1 MPTRKIT
8 RASRRPAAAGPQQ
21 AVSSSESA
29 SLIDFLAVL
38 KENGVSL
45 LPISSYK
52 SLGILGR
59 GLSGVIQ
66 QSIAD
71 VATLLAFKEGI
82 PSKLRQD
89 TNKDHD
95 WRSLITEIRI
105 LQHPPIRA
113 SSHIIDL
120 LGVALYVNPTASRDR
135 RALPLLVTSKVNRG
149 ELSVVLHDEQE
160 DMLTENQRMR
170 LLAMVAESVKILHA
184 CGITHGDIKPDNLLI
199 NEAERGE
206 VKCFLTDFGSSS
218 IRGQKR
224 FPTMSEPWNAPELES
239 AHQVLE
245 FDELV
250 QTDIFSFGLVCIH
263 LLLPLEELKSANLC
277 LLRSPGWQDN
287 EWKQFIN
294 RVKGLKRG
302 DSGDNLASL
311 LLDIT
316 EKSKQ
321 STDAKELLHTL
332 VKTTISPQP
341 GKRSIPWT
349 LIEQYL
355 SRSFDI
361 KMNTPANPPPL
372 AYSSPALDH
381 SKHSVFDL
389 ATALTELDD
398 TDYVLRANI
407 TQDLV
412 NKATRSFCTS
422 CRLAHAFNLAVCHTI
437 GFGCCQNREVAQQWL
452 GTSRRSAEHLA
463 SDIERIGSAYEV
475 TRSVDQNVLNAIGI
489 GFLVSANRTEEY
501 QTSGRLSEACQS
513 LKDEIQAREGSLGTY
528 HCSLARLNSE
538 LALVLKAQNHLGEAQ
553 KYQQEAVDILV
564 RNVGEHHPSCLLANI
579 ELAGIFADRGW
590 LRKAVDL
597 QKKVQVVLNEVLGA
611 DHPETITALQRLG
624 TSLTWLGE
632 LREAEKAFAKV
643 VSVRN
648 KILSP
653 THPLTVR
660 AELSLA
666 YSLGAQG
673 LLSKA
678 SDLMEIID
686 GKLSNL
692 LAGDDFTRAL
702 LCHSKALLHNEL
714 NSKDLATREIDKAL
728 LALDKLKL
736 PADDI
741 LRLTAL
747 ETKAIIH
754 GACQQWNEEETVLRG
769 ILDAQNSL
777 DQNNRGLSAVKYRLA
792 QNLLSQT
799 RLDEASTVA
808 HEVIEASEVDVAM
821 DPIYFMACV
830 DISATVLSFQG
841 LLDEAQKER
850 ENLLMSCKA
859 KFGEDN
865 PLTLDAMHTLASFF
879 AEKGEYD
886 KAQHH
891 YQHALEFLR
900 NVDQPGKDAIR
911 IGRCL
916 ALAYC
921 EQTEYED
928 ARKQCEEAI
937 VWATNAV
944 GEKHVETLTLYNV
957 LLRTYTQMGSYSDAE
972 DLYLTRLEENCQ
984 GTKVEIYVKQNMVIL
999 RRKQERLEEAAEF
1012 IADVHELAKLTYG
1025 KQHPDLLKV
1034 EGEILSD
1041 NLDRA
1046 ETITNELENAVLSNI
1061 RLKQE
1066 ILGTRNHSTIITMV
1080 DLAYAYAGH
1089 GRSEDS
1095 EKMLK
1100 EILDIGDLETLL
1112 TPGWYAWLFGKLGEI
1127 YFWMNRLQDAEN
1139 AERKCLA
1146 IRQHNFSDCHR
1157 DVLLSMSN
1165 LATTLNAQNK
1175 YSEAE
1180 EYLRRVI
1187 KAYKGMQMDN
1197 ARWSFKLLKSQIG
1210 LAAVLFFQNKLPESV
1225 VIYLH
1230 TIKYAEHCG
1239 YPSDIVN
1246 VWKEDLQHVFQEMQ
1260 KQEAVA

>member
-1 MPTRKIT
+1 MPTRKIS

-21 AVSSSESA
+21 AGSTSESA
-29 SLIDFLAVL
+29 SPIDFLAIL

-71 VATLLAFKEGI
+71 VATFLAFKEGI

-95 WRSLITEIRI
+95 WRSLITQIRI
-105 LQHPPIRA
+105 LQHPLIRA

-120 LGVALYVNPTASRDR
+120 LGVALYVNPTTSRDR

-149 ELSVVLHDEQE
+149 DLSVILHNEQE
-160 DMLTENQRMR
+160 DMLTENGRMR
-170 LLAMVAESVKILHA
+170 LLAMVAESVQILHA
-184 CGITHGDIKPDNLLI
+184 CGITHGDIKPDNFLI
-199 NEAERGE
+199 NEAERGQ

-224 FPTMSEPWNAPELES
+224 FPTMSEPWNAPELEN
-239 AHQVLE
+239 AHQVLR

-263 LLLPLEELKSANLC
+263 LLLPLEEPKSASLC

-294 RVKGLKRG
+294 KVKGIKRG
-302 DSGDNLASL
+302 DSGDSLASL
-311 LLDIT
+311 LLNIT

-321 STDAKELLHTL
+321 STDAKELLQTL

-341 GKRSIPWT
+341 GK
-349 LIEQYL
+349 
-355 SRSFDI
+355 SFNI
-361 KMNTPANPPPL
+361 KTNGPANPPPL
-372 AYSSPALDH
+372 AYRSPALNH
-381 SKHSVFDL
+381 SEHCVFDF
-389 ATALTELDD
+389 ANTLTELDD

-412 NKATRSFCTS
+412 NKAIRSFCTN
-422 CRLAHAFNLAVCHTI
+422 CKLVHAFNLAVCHTI

-452 GTSRRSAEHLA
+452 ETSRRTPEHLA

-475 TRSVDQNVLNAIGI
+475 TRGVDQNVLNTIGI

-501 QTSGRLSEACQS
+501 QTSGRLPEACQS
-513 LKDEIQAREGSLGTY
+513 LKDEIQAREGSFGAY

-538 LALVLKAQNHLGEAQ
+538 LALVLKAQNHPGEAQ

-564 RNVGEHHPSCLLANI
+564 RNVGERHPSCLLANI

-590 LRKAVDL
+590 LRRAVDL
-597 QKKVQVVLNEVLGA
+597 QKKVQAALNEGLGT

-624 TSLTWLGE
+624 TSLTWMGE
-632 LREAEKAFAKV
+632 LREAEEAFGKV

-678 SDLMEIID
+678 SDLMETID

-702 LCHSKALLHNEL
+702 LCHSKAILYNEL
-714 NSKDLATREIDKAL
+714 NSKDGATREIIEAL
-728 LALDKLKL
+728 SALDKLKL

-741 LRLTAL
+741 LRLTVL
-747 ETKAIIH
+747 ETKAMIH

-769 ILDAQNSL
+769 ILDAQNYL

-808 HEVIEASEVDVAM
+808 HEVIDASGGDVAI

-841 LLDEAQKER
+841 LLEEAQKER
-850 ENLLMSCKA
+850 QNLLVSCKA

-865 PLTLDAMHTLASFF
+865 PLTLDDMHALASFF

-891 YQHALEFLR
+891 YQQALEFLR
-900 NVDQPGKDAIR
+900 KVDQPGKDAVR
-911 IGRCL
+911 IGRSL

-957 LLRTYTQMGSYSDAE
+957 LLRTYTQMGSYSEAE
-972 DLYLTRLEENCQ
+972 DLYLTRLKENCQ

-999 RRKQERLEEAAEF
+999 QRKQERWEEAAEF
-1012 IADVHELAKLTYG
+1012 IADVHRLAKLTYG
-1025 KQHPDLLKV
+1025 KLHPDLLKV

-1061 RLKQE
+1061 RLKKE
-1066 ILGTRNHSTIITMV
+1066 ILGTRSHSTIITMV
-1080 DLAYAYAGH
+1080 DLAYAYAGN
-1089 GRSEDS
+1089 GLFGDS

-1112 TPGWYAWLFGKLGEI
+1112 TPGWYAWLLGKLGKI
-1127 YFWMNRLQDAEN
+1127 YFRMNRLQDAEN
-1139 AERKCLA
+1139 AERKSLA
-1146 IRQHNFSDCHR
+1146 IRQRNFSDCHR

-1165 LATTLNAQNK
+1165 LAATLKAQNK

-1180 EYLRRVI
+1180 GYLRRVI
-1187 KAYKGMQMDN
+1187 KACEGMQMDN
-1197 ARWSFKLLKSQIG
+1197 ARWSFKLLKSRIG

-1225 VIYLH
+1225 VIYLD
-1230 TIKYAEHCG
+1230 TIEYAEHCG

-1246 VWKEDLQHVFQEMQ
+1246 VWKEDLQHVFQEM
-1260 KQEAVA
+1260 KNQEAVA